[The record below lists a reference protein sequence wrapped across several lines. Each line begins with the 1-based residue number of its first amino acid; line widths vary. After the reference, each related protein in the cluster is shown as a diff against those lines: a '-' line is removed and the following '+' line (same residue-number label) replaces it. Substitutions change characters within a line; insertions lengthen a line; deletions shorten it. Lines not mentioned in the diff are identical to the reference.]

1 MAVSLIARGFVMWI
15 VDGTYGNRKQPAPV
29 RQFGLASARLFQPSS
44 LHIALDGDHCR
55 RRTGGP
61 FPRDGAGVF
70 VPDFDPAMRVTTGL
84 RVLEV
89 RAPSLGGRSD
99 SDRRSWR
106 RRARDR
112 FRWVVLRRL
121 MCVTEIAALEKESV
135 STISQ
140 RLRVLRSEDLIVRR
154 RRGKHID
161 YALADQHVMD
171 LLFNALAHATERPAA
186 TPSNE
191 DLEKENRT

>member
-1 MAVSLIARGFVMWI
+1 MDDASLER
-15 VDGTYGNRKQPAPV
+15 
-29 RQFGLASARLFQPSS
+29 ASRLFRAIGEPARL
-44 LHIALDGDHCR
+44 
-55 RRTGGP
+55 
-61 FPRDGAGVF
+61 
-70 VPDFDPAMRVTTGL
+70 
-84 RVLEV
+84 
-89 RAPSLGGRSD
+89 
-99 SDRRSWR
+99 
-106 RRARDR
+106 
-112 FRWVVLRRL
+112 RL
-121 MCVTEIAALEKESV
+121 LSRLSQGEMCVTEIAALEKESV

-191 DLEKENRT
+191 DFEKENRT